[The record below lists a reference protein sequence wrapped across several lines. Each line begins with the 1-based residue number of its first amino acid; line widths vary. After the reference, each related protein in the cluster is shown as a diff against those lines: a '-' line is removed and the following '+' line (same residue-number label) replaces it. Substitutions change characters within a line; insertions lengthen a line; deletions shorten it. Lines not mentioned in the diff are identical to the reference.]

1 MFFMAETN
9 ANSYPCSAGQWSKL
23 SAKTLNSAKVLA
35 RKNQR
40 YHGTTLYIAQGE
52 SEDNLRLLSYSTADA
67 LNMSYKDFYKK
78 FDL

>member
-9 ANSYPCSAGQWSKL
+9 ANSYPCSEGQWSKL

-67 LNMSYKDFYKK
+67 LNMSYKS
-78 FDL
+78 LWTNLV

>member
-9 ANSYPCSAGQWSKL
+9 ATSYPCSTEQWSKL

-67 LNMSYKDFYKK
+67 LNMSYKY
-78 FDL
+78 LWTNLV